1 MGHRQLI
8 RSNQEVAL
16 MKTLA
21 IRLEEDQHA
30 QLGMIAQLEELT
42 VTDAIRQAIEQWI
55 EARRS
60 NPQLQARAEAVL
72 ADIDRDAATRRDAIA
87 TLLGQHRHR
96 LRHRP
101 SAGEVQEAP
110 RVPKPLWARRNR
122 PTPGTSEEMRG
133 NSCGSASALPQ
144 EAPPPNYKR
153 MVNNY
158 CVQL

>member
-8 RSNQEVAL
+8 RSNREVAL
-16 MKTLA
+16 VKTLA

-87 TLLGQHRHR
+87 TLLGRTHGIGIGQAAGRHGWLQGPPSRTGQRGTVQHGIP
-96 LRHRP
+96 LT
-101 SAGEVQEAP
+101 SAG
-110 RVPKPLWARRNR
+110 
-122 PTPGTSEEMRG
+122 
-133 NSCGSASALPQ
+133 
-144 EAPPPNYKR
+144 
-153 MVNNY
+153 
-158 CVQL
+158 QLLR

>member
-1 MGHRQLI
+1 
-8 RSNQEVAL
+8 

-55 EARRS
+55 ETRRS

-87 TLLGQHRHR
+87 TLLGT
-96 LRHRP
+96 P
-101 SAGEVQEAP
+101 APVSAPA
-110 RVPKPLWARRNR
+110 KRRGGTGGSKGPQATLGKEE
-122 PTPGTSEEMRG
+122 PTNTGY
-133 NSCGSASALPQ
+133 L
-144 EAPPPNYKR
+144 
-153 MVNNY
+153 
-158 CVQL
+158 

>member
-1 MGHRQLI
+1 
-8 RSNQEVAL
+8 

-87 TLLGQHRHR
+87 TLLGT
-96 LRHRP
+96 P
-101 SAGEVQEAP
+101 AP
-110 RVPKPLWARRNR
+110 
-122 PTPGTSEEMRG
+122 
-133 NSCGSASALPQ
+133 ASAAAKRRGGTGGSKGPQ
-144 EAPPPNYKR
+144 AALGKEEPTNTGY
-153 MVNNY
+153 
-158 CVQL
+158 L

>member
-1 MGHRQLI
+1 
-8 RSNQEVAL
+8 

-87 TLLGQHRHR
+87 TLLGGKATAPAKRRGSTSGPKGPQAA
-96 LRHRP
+96 LAKEEP
-101 SAGEVQEAP
+101 SNMGY
-110 RVPKPLWARRNR
+110 L
-122 PTPGTSEEMRG
+122 
-133 NSCGSASALPQ
+133 
-144 EAPPPNYKR
+144 
-153 MVNNY
+153 
-158 CVQL
+158 

>member
-1 MGHRQLI
+1 
-8 RSNQEVAL
+8 V
-16 MKTLA
+16 KTLA

-87 TLLGQHRHR
+87 TLLGS
-96 LRHRP
+96 
-101 SAGEVQEAP
+101 SAPTKRRGSSGGPKVPQAGLAKEAP
-110 RVPKPLWARRNR
+110 SIVGYL
-122 PTPGTSEEMRG
+122 
-133 NSCGSASALPQ
+133 
-144 EAPPPNYKR
+144 
-153 MVNNY
+153 
-158 CVQL
+158 

>member
-1 MGHRQLI
+1 
-8 RSNQEVAL
+8 

-42 VTDAIRQAIEQWI
+42 VTDAIRQAIDQWI

-87 TLLGQHRHR
+87 TLLGSKAPAKRR
-96 LRHRP
+96 GG
-101 SAGEVQEAP
+101 SAG
-110 RVPKPLWARRNR
+110 PKGPQAALAK
-122 PTPGTSEEMRG
+122 EEPSNMG
-133 NSCGSASALPQ
+133 YL
-144 EAPPPNYKR
+144 
-153 MVNNY
+153 
-158 CVQL
+158 